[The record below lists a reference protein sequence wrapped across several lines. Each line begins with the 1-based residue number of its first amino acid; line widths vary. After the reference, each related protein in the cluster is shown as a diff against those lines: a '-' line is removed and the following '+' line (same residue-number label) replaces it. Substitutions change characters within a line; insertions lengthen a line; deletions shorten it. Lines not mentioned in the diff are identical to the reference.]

1 MTTRIDAENAR
12 ARARGRILASPRM
25 CLVEYST
32 RADVK
37 PPDGGGRGKKEK
49 NSVDDRTEKPRR
61 EPGLAEHGQKAR
73 VYAHKVDLAPLNMHI
88 GLGRRRS

>member
-1 MTTRIDAENAR
+1 MTTRIDEGAR
-12 ARARGRILASPRM
+12 ARTNPRRIFNASRR
-25 CLVEYST
+25 ET
-32 RADVK
+32 
-37 PPDGGGRGKKEK
+37 GGWEGAEKKKKE
-49 NSVDDRTEKPRR
+49 NRRVDDRTEKRR